1 MVMNDELLLVQ
12 LLDGTAAPSYTNAL
26 LTIADKIRKSES
38 FVEDSIHFIIY
49 RLTQMCVIKTRHI
62 MRLFSLKKNV

>member
-12 LLDGTAAPSYTNAL
+12 LLDETAASSNTKTSAL

-38 FVEDSIHFIIY
+38 FVMKIPFHFIIY
-49 RLTQMCVIKTRHI
+49 RLTQMCVIKTHAV
-62 MRLFSLKKNV
+62 LT